1 MASLYNLEKLLEEHG
16 SKYKLSRATGIS
28 TGNIS
33 DWFNSS
39 KRALPTTSALL
50 KLAEYFD
57 CSIDYLLDR
66 TNVLN
71 NSPKSARIIN
81 LPILE
86 QRASAGIGLEAN
98 ELSNDFHTFE
108 FFEYSS
114 IPVGATHG
122 IIISGDSMQPKFSNG
137 QVVFI
142 NSTLDCN
149 DGDYGIFSVT
159 TYYDTKVY
167 CKQKKIRRDGSYYL
181 HSINSNYPDPD
192 IIANE
197 VVLCR
202 CVGKIL
208 S

>member
-1 MASLYNLEKLLEEHG
+1 MASLHNLERLLDEYG
-16 SKYKLSRATGIS
+16 SKYKLAKATGIS

-33 DWFNSS
+33 DWFNPR
-39 KRALPTTSALL
+39 KEALPTTRALI
-50 KLAEYFD
+50 KLADFFD

-66 TNVLN
+66 TDVLN

-86 QRASAGIGLEAN
+86 QKASAGIGLEAN
-98 ELSNDFHTFE
+98 EQSNDFRTYE

-114 IPVGATHG
+114 IPVGTTHG

-142 NSTLDCN
+142 KSSLDCN

-159 TYYDTKVY
+159 TYYNTKVY
-167 CKQKKIRRDGSYYL
+167 CKQKKIRNDGSYYL
-181 HSINSNYPDPD
+181 HSINPNYPDPD
-192 IIANE
+192 IVAHE